1 MIVGSRTLLHLSRKQ
16 VANKSLLYRVA
27 AGNYST
33 AAASDEYHSLNDQLF
48 HEMQNPVAFNGDK
61 AAIFDNTECKERRF
75 VPFEIKEVSFKCGM
89 GIMGAL
95 VWSYT
100 LPLGVVGELAA
111 SAFALN
117 WMYRSLTIMSST
129 VRKIE
134 LHKDGRTVTVT
145 PRVGSSFDVKISAVQ
160 KLKHEKDLVQTF
172 EESYLFPVQI
182 SGKKW
187 YLHGQGQESIKHGEA
202 FRAVINGQSIK
213 L

>member
-1 MIVGSRTLLHLSRKQ
+1 MGEI
-16 VANKSLLYRVA
+16 
-27 AGNYST
+27 
-33 AAASDEYHSLNDQLF
+33 AAAS
-48 HEMQNPVAFNGDK
+48 
-61 AAIFDNTECKERRF
+61 
-75 VPFEIKEVSFKCGM
+75 
-89 GIMGAL
+89 
-95 VWSYT
+95 
-100 LPLGVVGELAA
+100 
-111 SAFALN
+111 FALN
-117 WMYRSLTIMSST
+117 WAYRSFTIMSST

-145 PRVGSSFDVKISAVQ
+145 PRIGGAFDVKISTVQ

-182 SGKKW
+182 GGKKW

>member
-1 MIVGSRTLLHLSRKQ
+1 
-16 VANKSLLYRVA
+16 
-27 AGNYST
+27 
-33 AAASDEYHSLNDQLF
+33 
-48 HEMQNPVAFNGDK
+48 
-61 AAIFDNTECKERRF
+61 
-75 VPFEIKEVSFKCGM
+75 M
-89 GIMGAL
+89 GIMGTM
-95 VWSYT
+95 VWSYMMPVPGICEVT
-100 LPLGVVGELAA
+100 A

-117 WMYRSLTIMSST
+117 WMYRSFTIMSAT

-145 PRVGSSFDVKISAVQ
+145 PRIGSAFDVKISAVR

-172 EESYLFPVQI
+172 EESYLFPVSI

-187 YLHGQGQESIKHGEA
+187 FLHGQGQESIKHGEA